1 MTDTSKKLEKAESPL
16 AFSLPLL
23 FCPLLVLGW
32 IYGGVMLILAPIF
45 GYVIISIIDL
55 LIGENKKDQILN
67 SENINNYK
75 IILFAWPFIQFFTFW
90 LNYCYLFF

>member
-1 MTDTSKKLEKAESPL
+1 MSDISKKIDNAESPL

-23 FCPLLVLGW
+23 FCPLLILGW
-32 IYGGVMLILAPIF
+32 IYGGIMLIFAPIF

-55 LIGENKKDQILN
+55 FIGENKKEQILN

-75 IILFAWPFIQFFTFW
+75 IYYIPLEQALHTLPTDMKIN
-90 LNYCYLFF
+90 L

>member
-1 MTDTSKKLEKAESPL
+1 MTDTSKIGEKAESPL

-55 LIGENKKDQILN
+55 LIGENKKDQIFRGH
-67 SENINNYK
+67 IR
-75 IILFAWPFIQFFTFW
+75 FASWITQTDSA
-90 LNYCYLFF
+90 C